1 MAALLLLTG
10 CTHYRNIGLKPPINP
25 DYKPPIR
32 AIIEMKS
39 SSGFSK
45 RGEILAWT
53 PTGIL
58 FRPLRCDSDAC
69 KKQIPTQQLRLIKV
83 VAPSSG
89 KDGPSDLFVLGCV
102 VGSVIVFGLTVFA
115 ITWSQ
120 MDIDPY

>member
-10 CTHYRNIGLKPPINP
+10 CTYYRNIGLKPPSNA

-32 AIIEMKS
+32 AIIETKS
-39 SSGFSK
+39 SPGFSK

-53 PTGIL
+53 LTGIL

-89 KDGPSDLFVLGCV
+89 KDYPNGLVALGCV
-102 VGSVIVFGLTVFA
+102 VGTAIVFGLTVFA

-120 MDIDPY
+120 MDINLD